1 MADQKPAPS
10 TASKPAATATK
21 GEIAKLAP
29 ARLAYLPAVESEFG
43 ITRAAW
49 RALCEAI
56 FPAAKSSE
64 AIVLALSYCKARKL
78 DVFKRVIHIV
88 PIWDSKAGKEIETVW
103 PGIGELRVTASRT
116 GKFAG
121 SDPAAFGDDKTTTFE
136 GKTKKGVAKKAKVTF
151 PLWCQ
156 VTVYVLDANKE
167 RQAMPGPKVRWLE
180 TFSHVSHGCPVP
192 NERWQRAPYQMIEKC
207 AEAAALRRAFPEEM
221 GGELIVDEVGRY
233 GGEGLKDVTNSA
245 EGGEPRRQDHKPGGA
260 KAGLPVDGEDEE
272 TAGGEAEDTI
282 EGGEG
287 DATGDEAVT
296 FTVCNA
302 DGEVM
307 LPTKDPAEFV
317 RNLVA
322 EMETCAKEPERLAEV
337 WKFNEPQLAHCPPE
351 VAKTARARHEAL
363 SKPAAPGAGI
373 KGKV

>member
-1 MADQKPAPS
+1 MNESKPAPS
-10 TASKPAATATK
+10 ATKPTATK

-29 ARLAYLPAVESEFG
+29 ARLPYLPAVETEFG
-43 ITRAAW
+43 ISRAAW

-78 DVFKRVIHIV
+78 DIFKRVIHIV
-88 PIWDSKAGKEIETVW
+88 PIWDSKAGREIETVW

-121 SDPAAFGDDKTTTFE
+121 SDPAAFGDDKTTTFK
-136 GKTKKGVAKKAKVTF
+136 GKTKKGVAKEAKVTY
-151 PLWCQ
+151 PAWCQ
-156 VTVYVLDANKE
+156 VTVFVLDGNKE
-167 RQAMPGPKVRWLE
+167 RQAMPGPRVRWLE

-221 GGELIVDEVGRY
+221 GGELIVEEVQRY
-233 GGEGLKDVTNSA
+233 GGDGAADVTNSA
-245 EGGEPRRQDHKPGGA
+245 TGGEPQRKDYKPGGA
-260 KAGLPVDGEDEE
+260 KAEGEVDPAVEQDEQVEESGGEE
-272 TAGGEAEDTI
+272 TTEGGASGQEGEA
-282 EGGEG
+282 
-287 DATGDEAVT
+287 DEAVT

-302 DGEVM
+302 DGEIM
-307 LPTKDPAEFV
+307 FPTKDPAEFV

-322 EMETCAKEPERLAEV
+322 ELETCAKNPERLAEV
-337 WKFNEPQLAHCPPE
+337 WKHNEGQLQHCPPN
-351 VAKTARARHEAL
+351 VAKTATARYAVL
-363 SKPAAPGAGI
+363 SKPKA
-373 KGKV
+373 